1 MVSSAGLSLSMSAGF
16 EPDTGKFLFF
26 NSTLR
31 SLTFIPS
38 SLLSKLVALF
48 TSCGVRIIDRIGVLS
63 LGVVD
68 RGVPGMLFTGDVT
81 MLDAWLDDAPLTY
94 PLVLD
99 VPTDMIEA
107 LPDVSTLLG
116 AGSKI

>member
-1 MVSSAGLSLSMSAGF
+1 
-16 EPDTGKFLFF
+16 
-26 NSTLR
+26 
-31 SLTFIPS
+31 
-38 SLLSKLVALF
+38 
-48 TSCGVRIIDRIGVLS
+48 
-63 LGVVD
+63 
-68 RGVPGMLFTGDVT
+68 

-116 AGSKI
+116 AGSKIWGN